1 MQISRRDL
9 YNRVGSTPMNKLAR
23 ELDISD
29 VGLAKA
35 CRRHNIPRPS
45 RGYWAKLAAG
55 KASPKPGLP
64 PAKIDTVEFDAARH
78 RIPTPPKVKSTPR
91 ASRSR

>member
-9 YNRVGSTPMNKLAR
+9 YNRVWSTPMSKLAR

-35 CRRHNIPRPS
+35 CRRHNIPRPA

-55 KASPKPGLP
+55 KASPKAR
-64 PAKIDTVEFDAARH
+64 PAAG
-78 RIPTPPKVKSTPR
+78 KSQTSALRTTSTRP
-91 ASRSR
+91 

>member
-9 YNRVGSTPMNKLAR
+9 YNRVWSTPMSKLAR

-35 CRRHNIPRPS
+35 CRRHNIPRPA

-55 KASPKPGLP
+55 KASPKAW
-64 PAKIDTVEFDAARH
+64 PAAG
-78 RIPTPPKVKSTPR
+78 KSQTSALRTTSTRP
-91 ASRSR
+91 

>member
-9 YNRVGSTPMNKLAR
+9 YNRVWSTPMIKLAR

-35 CRRHNIPRPS
+35 CRRYNIPRPP
-45 RGYWAKLAAG
+45 RG
-55 KASPKPGLP
+55 
-64 PAKIDTVEFDAARH
+64 
-78 RIPTPPKVKSTPR
+78 
-91 ASRSR
+91 

>member
-9 YNRVGSTPMNKLAR
+9 YNRVWSTPMSKLAR

-35 CRRHNIPRPS
+35 CRRHNIPRPP
-45 RGYWAKLAAG
+45 RG
-55 KASPKPGLP
+55 
-64 PAKIDTVEFDAARH
+64 
-78 RIPTPPKVKSTPR
+78 
-91 ASRSR
+91 

>member
-9 YNRVGSTPMNKLAR
+9 YNRVWSTPMSKLAR

-35 CRRHNIPRPS
+35 
-45 RGYWAKLAAG
+45 
-55 KASPKPGLP
+55 
-64 PAKIDTVEFDAARH
+64 
-78 RIPTPPKVKSTPR
+78 
-91 ASRSR
+91 